1 MATLAAKDGDFK
13 QAYALTVEAN
23 EMTAQAARERASAR
37 MVQLSQ
43 RYESESKQREINE
56 LTQRNREQRSELRQA
71 ELRQRLLWTVLGAA
85 VLVFAGTV
93 YFLIRLRRSQ
103 NELRDSE
110 GALRIREQAF
120 RALVEHSPDLV
131 ARYDAD
137 CRRIYVNPAA
147 ARSLGVDVPR
157 LLGSKPTD
165 LGDMLQEQA
174 TIYEAALRRVFASG
188 DGASVD
194 VAIDQAS
201 IQVRLVPERGL
212 DGSVA
217 SVLAIGRDVT
227 EMVDTQRR
235 LMTLLDNLPDMV
247 ARFDREGRYLYVNP
261 AVTKVFAMP
270 AEHFHGK
277 TIGALGLDH
286 DGLLEGA
293 VKRVIDEGV
302 PNMLEASWQSPD
314 GERCFEVR
322 HVPELDDRGGIATVL
337 GIARD
342 ITARKRV
349 EQLVRDVGFRRE
361 AAREDERK
369 YIAREL
375 HDELGQILSA
385 LRFEVSVLRMR
396 FGPSN
401 PGIAEGAASML
412 ALVDSVIGLQ
422 RDLVSSL
429 RPAVLDMGIAA
440 ALEWLVGE
448 FSERS
453 GIECTLRL
461 SESQVE
467 FDADQTTVV
476 FRIVQESLTNVARHA
491 QASWVRVAVERLPGS
506 YEISVQDDGRGFDPQ
521 ASRSPKSLGL
531 VGMQERAQMLGG
543 RLEVRAGRGAGTTVV
558 VSFPAT
564 LGANERPLV
573 GIGED

>member
-1 MATLAAKDGDFK
+1 
-13 QAYALTVEAN
+13 
-23 EMTAQAARERASAR
+23 
-37 MVQLSQ
+37 
-43 RYESESKQREINE
+43 
-56 LTQRNREQRSELRQA
+56 
-71 ELRQRLLWTVLGAA
+71 
-85 VLVFAGTV
+85 
-93 YFLIRLRRSQ
+93 
-103 NELRDSE
+103 
-110 GALRIREQAF
+110 
-120 RALVEHSPDLV
+120 
-131 ARYDAD
+131 
-137 CRRIYVNPAA
+137 
-147 ARSLGVDVPR
+147 
-157 LLGSKPTD
+157 
-165 LGDMLQEQA
+165 
-174 TIYEAALRRVFASG
+174 
-188 DGASVD
+188 
-194 VAIDQAS
+194 
-201 IQVRLVPERGL
+201 
-212 DGSVA
+212 
-217 SVLAIGRDVT
+217 
-227 EMVDTQRR
+227 
-235 LMTLLDNLPDMV
+235 
-247 ARFDREGRYLYVNP
+247 
-261 AVTKVFAMP
+261 
-270 AEHFHGK
+270 
-277 TIGALGLDH
+277 
-286 DGLLEGA
+286 
-293 VKRVIDEGV
+293 V

-349 EQLVRDVGFRRE
+349 EQLVRELGFRRE

-491 QASWVRVAVERLPGS
+491 QASWVRVAVERLPDG
-506 YEISVQDDGRGFDPQ
+506 YVISVQDDGRGFDPQ

-543 RLEVRAGRGAGTTVV
+543 RLEIRAGRGVGTTVV

-564 LGANERPLV
+564 MRANEQPLV